1 MLDVRRLRVLREV
14 VERGS
19 FSAAAES
26 LAFTQSA
33 VSQQISALEREVG
46 TRLLERNSRGV
57 SLTDAGRA
65 LMVHGDAIL
74 GRVADAEAEL
84 AAIAGLHSGRLH
96 VTTFPTA
103 GATIVAKAIVEF
115 RRRHPGVELTLTPR
129 EPEETIAALRAGEA
143 DIAVTVEAEG
153 DQLAPAPEFTRLD
166 LLDDPMSLVLAA
178 DHPLASREQL
188 RLSDFADDEWI
199 LGPVACCPEAR
210 VVTRACA
217 EAGFEPRMAFES
229 EDYLAV
235 QGFIASGFGVALVP
249 ELALVAVRPDVVV
262 RELEGPAPFRQV
274 FAATLAD
281 SWESPAK
288 QAMLDVL
295 LEVSRDFSV
304 VRTQLAGSTR
314 ASATV

>member
-14 VERGS
+14 VAHGS
-19 FSAAAES
+19 FSAAADS

-46 TRLLERNSRGV
+46 TRLLERGSRGV

-65 LMVHGDAIL
+65 LMVHADGIL

-84 AAIAGLHSGRLH
+84 AAIAGLRGGHLR

-115 RRRHPGVELTLTPR
+115 RRRHPGVKISLIPR
-129 EPEETIAALRAGEA
+129 EPEETIATLRAGEA
-143 DIAVTVEAEG
+143 DLAVTVEADG
-153 DQLAPAPEFTRLD
+153 DELAPAPEFARVD
-166 LLDDPMSLVLAA
+166 LLDDPMSLLLAA
-178 DHPLASREQL
+178 DHPLAERDRLQL
-188 RLSDFADDEWI
+188 TDFADDEWI
-199 LGPVACCPEAR
+199 LGPVGHCPEAR
-210 VVTRACA
+210 IVTRACA
-217 EAGFEPRMAFES
+217 EAGYAPRVAFES
-229 EDYLAV
+229 EDYMAV
-235 QGFIASGFGVALVP
+235 QAFIASGFGVALIP

-262 RELEGPAPFRQV
+262 RELDGPPPVRQV

-281 SWESPAK
+281 AWESPAK

-295 LEVSRDFSV
+295 LEVSADFSIT
-304 VRTQLAGSTR
+304 RTQLA
-314 ASATV
+314 